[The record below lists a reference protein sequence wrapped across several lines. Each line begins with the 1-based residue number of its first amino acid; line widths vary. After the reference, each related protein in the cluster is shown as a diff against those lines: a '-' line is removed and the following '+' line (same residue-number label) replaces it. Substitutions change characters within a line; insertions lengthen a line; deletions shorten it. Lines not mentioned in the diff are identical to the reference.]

1 MIRRTRQL
9 HDEEAWQAAKLDS
22 LSVLA
27 SSANGR
33 LALIDQEIRRSAGN
47 TTKIAALE
55 KDRKAAKR
63 QADNATRQFAASM
76 LPMIAKQIYD
86 KTDSWEM
93 LMTQL
98 NDSYGNAQAA
108 PDSDNPQKQI
118 RLISLSFAKEEK
130 TKDYQDQ
137 MVSLLRIAD
146 PLRNQLLE
154 RIQQSDDD
162 KTMNGVLAR
171 ALSDKRDFSSFI
183 GKRVAAYLVD
193 LVKRT
198 SSQ

>member
-1 MIRRTRQL
+1 MIGGQ
-9 HDEEAWQAAKLDS
+9 DNDYEEAWQAAKLDS